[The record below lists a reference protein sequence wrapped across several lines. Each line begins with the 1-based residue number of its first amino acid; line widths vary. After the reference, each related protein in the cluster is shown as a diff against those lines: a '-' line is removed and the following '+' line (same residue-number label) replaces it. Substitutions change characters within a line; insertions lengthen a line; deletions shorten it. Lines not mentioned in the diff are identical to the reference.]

1 MARGWE
7 SKSVESQIESFEAE
21 RRSGAKEQFTSEQIE
36 RQRQKESLL
45 LSRTR
50 VLNDLKE
57 SRNPRHRNILKN
69 SLAYL
74 DAKLV
79 QLGFPPGKQL

>member
-7 SKSVESQIESFEAE
+7 SKSVESQMESYEAE
-21 RRSGAKEQFTSEQIE
+21 RRAAGGQQVTPEQIE

-50 VLNDLKE
+50 VLNDLNE
-57 SRNPRHRNILKN
+57 SRHPRHRKILES
-69 SLAYL
+69 SLAFL
-74 DAKLV
+74 DAKLAE
-79 QLGFPPGKQL
+79 FK